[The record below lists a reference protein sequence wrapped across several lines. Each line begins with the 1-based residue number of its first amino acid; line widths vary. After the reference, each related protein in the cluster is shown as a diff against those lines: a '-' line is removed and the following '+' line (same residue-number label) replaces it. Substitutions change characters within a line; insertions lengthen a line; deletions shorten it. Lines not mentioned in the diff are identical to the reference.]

1 MRRDGTTFEVTPF
14 RIEHEYADFRR
25 PHRVEFGDD
34 LVTDLARRDFTVNA
48 IAWGRPAAEAGPPSI
63 EDPFDGTGDLER
75 RILRAVGDPEARFR
89 EDALRMVRAVRLA
102 AVLDFTLEPATQA
115 AIAANAAL
123 AAHLS
128 HERVGAE
135 LDRLLMAPR
144 PSVGLRLA
152 AETGLLAVIAP
163 ELAAQQG
170 IPQSKVDGE
179 DLWDHTLR
187 TVDAAPAS
195 RPVVRLAALVH
206 DLGKPATLADGHFHH
221 HDVVGARLTESM
233 LRPAA
238 LPAPGGRRRGP
249 PRPSPHVRG
258 GPLAVGRGGA
268 AVPQARRAAIHRRA
282 VRAAARG
289 RHRVRARAGRPALLA
304 FRARLDAEL
313 AAEAALDRAALA
325 IDGDDL
331 DPGAR
336 RRARPAHGAPAGRAP
351 RTGPRRPA
359 AQRPRDAAAPGPGPP
374 PRGRGGGRR
383 VIEILLQAERTL
395 AAGRIDEAERL
406 YRQAAGADPRS
417 SIAVVGL
424 ARVALERGDD
434 LEAWRLGRRALGI
447 DPENVAAQR
456 LTQRLDEVYAYRGES
471 IAALAAEGDPASAM
485 MDDAP
490 AAPDRR
496 RPRPLSPRRHRPA
509 AESRSLAD
517 RLFRRK
523 PR

>member
-1 MRRDGTTFEVTPF
+1 MAAPDAAERLAALVPGAVRGVLDVLHANGHAGYVVGGSLRDVLLGREPHDWDLATDALPERLVELFPGAIYENRFGTVAVRRDGTTFEVTPF
-14 RIEHEYADFRR
+14 RLEHEYADFRR

-102 AVLDFTLEPATQA
+102 AVLDFTLEPATRA

-170 IPQSKVDGE
+170 IPQRKVDGE

-233 LRPAA
+233 LRR
-238 LPAPGGRRRGP
+238 LRF
-249 PRPSPHVRG
+249 PRPVVDDVAHLVRHHMFVAD
-258 GPLAVGRGGA
+258 PSLSDA
-268 AVPQARRAAIHRRA
+268 AVRRFLKRVGPRSIDALFALRRADDIGSGLA
-282 VRAAARG
+282 
-289 RHRVRARAGRPALLA
+289 AGRPGA
-304 FRARLDAEL
+304 ARV
-313 AAEAALDRAALA
+313 
-325 IDGDDL
+325 
-331 DPGAR
+331 PGPPR
-336 RRARPAHGAPAGRAP
+336 RRARRRGRAGS
-351 RTGPRRPA
+351 R
-359 AQRPRDAAAPGPGPP
+359 RPRD
-374 PRGRGGGRR
+374 RR
-383 VIEILLQAERTL
+383 
-395 AAGRIDEAERL
+395 
-406 YRQAAGADPRS
+406 
-417 SIAVVGL
+417 
-424 ARVALERGDD
+424 
-434 LEAWRLGRRALGI
+434 
-447 DPENVAAQR
+447 
-456 LTQRLDEVYAYRGES
+456 
-471 IAALAAEGDPASAM
+471 
-485 MDDAP
+485 
-490 AAPDRR
+490 
-496 RPRPLSPRRHRPA
+496 
-509 AESRSLAD
+509 
-517 RLFRRK
+517 
-523 PR
+523 